1 MEGIIEHPKVFI
13 SYSWDTEN
21 GDGEHKNGFVI

>member
-13 SYSWDTEN
+13 SYSWDTEMGMVN
-21 GDGEHKNGFVI
+21 IKMGS